1 MSDDPEKNF
10 AELPTPAASDAPA
23 VAGEDFSPP
32 DVSPDVSEDDAAGVI
47 RRLQAEKKELTDQLL
62 RKQAEVENI
71 RKRLMREKEEFQQYS
86 LFQAVE
92 GFIPVLDAFELAL
105 QSDGGGD
112 EYRKGVELIYQQLS
126 NTLQKLGLEP
136 IESVGGQFNPYM
148 HEAVSLVETDEY
160 EDHHVLQ
167 EFQRGYLFKNRLL
180 RPARVKVAQR
190 PSAETDS
197 PPPSDDTTE

>member
-1 MSDDPEKNF
+1 MSDEPEKNS
-10 AELPTPAASDAPA
+10 ADLPPPTASEEPA
-23 VAGEDFSPP
+23 AGEDFSAPVHP
-32 DVSPDVSEDDAAGVI
+32 EDDSAAGVI
-47 RRLQAEKKELTDQLL
+47 RRLQAEKKDLADQLL

-71 RKRLMREKEEFQQYS
+71 RKRLAREKEEFQQYS

-92 GFIPVLDAFELAL
+92 GFIPVLDAFDLAL

-112 EYRKGVELIYQQLS
+112 EYRKGVELIYQQLR
-126 NTLQKLGLEP
+126 NALQRLGLEP

-180 RPARVKVAQR
+180 RPARVKVARR

-197 PPPSDDTTE
+197 PPQSDDTTE

>member
-1 MSDDPEKNF
+1 MSDDAEKF
-10 AELPTPAASDAPA
+10 SADLPTPAAPEGPA
-23 VAGEDFSPP
+23 AAGEDFSPP
-32 DVSPDVSEDDAAGVI
+32 ESAGDDAAGVI
-47 RRLQAEKKELTDQLL
+47 RRLQAEKKELTEQLL

-71 RKRLMREKEEFQQYS
+71 RKRLAREKEEFQQYS

-105 QSDGGGD
+105 QSNGGGD
-112 EYRKGVELIYQQLS
+112 EYRKGVELIFQQLR
-126 NTLQKLGLEP
+126 NALQRLGLEP

-160 EDHHVLQ
+160 ADHQVLQ
-167 EFQRGYLFKNRLL
+167 ELQRGYLFKNRLL

-190 PSAETDS
+190 PAAEPDS
-197 PPPSDDTTE
+197 PPPPDDPTQ

>member
-1 MSDDPEKNF
+1 MSDEPEKNSADLPPPT
-10 AELPTPAASDAPA
+10 AEEPA
-23 VAGEDFSPP
+23 AGEDFSAP
-32 DVSPDVSEDDAAGVI
+32 VYLEDDAAGVI
-47 RRLQAEKKELTDQLL
+47 RRLQAENKDLTNQLL
-62 RKQAEVENI
+62 RKQADVENI
-71 RKRLMREKEEFQQYS
+71 RKRLTREKEEFQQYS

-112 EYRKGVELIYQQLS
+112 EYRKGVELIYQQLR
-126 NTLQKLGLEP
+126 NTLQRLGLEP

-167 EFQRGYLFKNRLL
+167 ELQRGYLFKNRLL

-190 PSAETDS
+190 PSVETDS
-197 PPPSDDTTE
+197 PPQSDDTAE

>member
-1 MSDDPEKNF
+1 MSDNPEKNS
-10 AELPTPAASDAPA
+10 ADLPVPPAPDPPIA
-23 VAGEDFSPP
+23 AGEDFSAPEVP
-32 DVSPDVSEDDAAGVI
+32 EDDASGVI
-47 RRLQAEKKELTDQLL
+47 RRLQAEKRELTEQLL

-71 RKRLMREKEEFQQYS
+71 RKRLTREKEEFQQYS

-112 EYRKGVELIYQQLS
+112 EYRKGVELIYQQLRS
-126 NTLQKLGLEP
+126 TLQRLGLEP

-148 HEAVSLVETDEY
+148 HEAVSTVETDEH
-160 EDHHVLQ
+160 EDHHVMQ

-180 RPARVKVAQR
+180 RPARVQVTQR
-190 PSAETDS
+190 LSAETDS
-197 PPPSDDTTE
+197 PSSDDTAQ

>member
-1 MSDDPEKNF
+1 MSDDLEKNS
-10 AELPTPAASDAPA
+10 ADLPTPAVSDGPVA
-23 VAGEDFSPP
+23 AGEDFSPP
-32 DVSPDVSEDDAAGVI
+32 ELPEDGAAGVI

-62 RKQAEVENI
+62 RNQAEVENI
-71 RKRLMREKEEFQQYS
+71 RKRLAREKEEFQQYS

-92 GFIPVLDAFELAL
+92 GFIPILDAFDLAL

-112 EYRKGVELIYQQLS
+112 EYRKGVELIYQQLR
-126 NTLQKLGLEP
+126 NALQRLGLEP

-160 EDHHVLQ
+160 EDHYVLQ
-167 EFQRGYLFKNRLL
+167 ELQRGYLFKNRLL

-190 PSAETDS
+190 PSAESDS
-197 PPPSDDTTE
+197 PPPSNDTTE

>member
-1 MSDDPEKNF
+1 MPEDPEKNSVD
-10 AELPTPAASDAPA
+10 LPPPTVPEGPVA
-23 VAGEDFSPP
+23 AGEDFSPP
-32 DVSPDVSEDDAAGVI
+32 DVPEDDAAGVI

-62 RKQAEVENI
+62 RKHAEVDNI
-71 RKRLMREKEEFQQYS
+71 RKRLTREKEEFQQYS

-92 GFIPVLDAFELAL
+92 GLIPVLDAFELAL
-105 QSDGGGD
+105 QSDGSGD
-112 EYRKGVELIYQQLS
+112 EYRKGVELIYQQLR
-126 NTLQKLGLEP
+126 NALQKLGLEP

-167 EFQRGYLFKNRLL
+167 ELQRGYLFKNRLL
-180 RPARVKVAQR
+180 RPARVQVAQR

-197 PPPSDDTTE
+197 TPPTDDTTE